1 MRKPRIGRNG
11 QDPIGA
17 GRAQPRCS
25 LSLSHKHEVF
35 SITAADTALDVAAH
49 TLARCRVR
57 LGPPRRALPPNAKLE
72 HSWLLSSIFN
82 CPDILNAVLTRT
94 APVPRAI
101 WWDWRDRGTTRRLS
115 WGYSRMRRAN
125 TPALWM
131 VPARTRF
138 FYSHRTALLRLH
150 SLLFPANECSPDLFR
165 QTEITFAPRN
175 CEIPV
180 GGWDFF

>member
-94 APVPRAI
+94 APVPKGHLAGLERPGHCTATVLGVQPHAKSKHPRPVDGSCKDSI
-101 WWDWRDRGTTRRLS
+101 FLQSPNSAPSASLTFV
-115 WGYSRMRRAN
+115 SR
-125 TPALWM
+125 
-131 VPARTRF
+131 
-138 FYSHRTALLRLH
+138 
-150 SLLFPANECSPDLFR
+150 
-165 QTEITFAPRN
+165 
-175 CEIPV
+175 
-180 GGWDFF
+180 